1 MLVVGPFRF
10 VYYVRT
16 FSKFSESDALWA
28 RALDSRVSQEFAVI
42 AYSRH
47 SRQRCG
53 EPGLLSPHVMR
64 AAHLAANLSAFTADR
79 VGGGIAVRVI
89 S

>member
-42 AYSRH
+42 AYSRR
-47 SRQRCG
+47 SRQRRG
-53 EPGLLSPHVMR
+53 EPGFLSPHVMR
-64 AAHLAANLSAFTADR
+64 AAHS
-79 VGGGIAVRVI
+79 GGQFERFHR
-89 S
+89 